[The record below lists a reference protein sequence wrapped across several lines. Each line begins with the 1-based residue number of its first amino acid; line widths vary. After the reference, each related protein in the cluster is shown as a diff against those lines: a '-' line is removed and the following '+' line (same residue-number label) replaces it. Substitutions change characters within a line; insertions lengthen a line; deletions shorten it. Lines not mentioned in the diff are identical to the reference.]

1 MQDVDFTDYMRVF
14 WFSVVTMATVGYG
27 DITPKT
33 LPGRFLAFMLSVWG
47 VFIISL
53 IVLLFFNFMQLDDS
67 ETMALKVYD
76 RMNYKDGMM
85 KEAAIILGKMTKIRR
100 LYKDDNASAVQS
112 MAKGFK
118 KNIATFRE
126 KSE

>member
-1 MQDVDFTDYMRVF
+1 MKVF
-14 WFSVVTMATVGYG
+14 WFVVVTMSTVGYG

-33 LPGRFLAFMLSVWG
+33 LLGRFFAFLLSIWG

-53 IVLLFFNFMQLDDS
+53 VVLLFFNFMQLSDN
-67 ETMALKVYD
+67 ENMALKVYD
-76 RMNYKDGMM
+76 RMNYRDEMM

-100 LYKDDNASAVQS
+100 YYKEENISAVKG

-118 KNIATFRE
+118 KNIEKFRAR
-126 KSE
+126 SE